1 MAAIRPYLALIVA
14 LILGVMTYTGVGP
27 VLSFVN
33 ASQPATAKVTG
44 VHSCKER
51 PPPDG
56 SRSNFDG
63 FAECADIRF
72 RAMSGREVLGVVRG
86 WPGRAS
92 KGEVLDILYEPERPE
107 RHGRSGILDLWW
119 QPGLFGLA
127 TALVLVRGTVGLGRQ
142 YSS

>member
-14 LILGVMTYTGVGP
+14 IILGAMAYTKAQP
-27 VLSFVN
+27 VLAFGKV
-33 ASQPATAKVTG
+33 AKPATAKVTG

-63 FAECADIRF
+63 FAECADIAF
-72 RAMSGREVLGVVRG
+72 RAISGREVQGAVRG
-86 WPGRAS
+86 WPGRSS
-92 KGEVLDILYEPERPE
+92 KGEQIDVLYDPERPE
-107 RHGRSGILDLWW
+107 RHERDGVLDQWW